1 MQLFSHVTDIL
12 LQGGWV
18 MIPLSAT
25 SLLMWALIIDRLLLY
40 RSLDRKDM
48 TLEEAGG
55 AIRKGILSQTG
66 GVRAQLVRL
75 FFQRRGKRPE
85 VHQAILHCCADEV
98 RRGYERRLSLIE
110 TLAAVAPL
118 LGLLGTVL
126 GMIETF
132 QIISLFG
139 TGNPRAMASGIS
151 VAMITTQMGLLVAV
165 PGIFMA
171 GRLRRMAG
179 NRNIFLQEAV
189 VVIERELVVYAGE
202 VQ

>member
-1 MQLFSHVTDIL
+1 MQLFSHVTDML

-48 TLEEAGG
+48 TLDEAGR
-55 AIRKGILSQTG
+55 AIREDITPQAG

-75 FFQRRGKRPE
+75 FFQQRGKRPE
-85 VHQAILHCCADEV
+85 VHQAVLHCCADEL
-98 RRGYERRLSLIE
+98 RRDFEGRLSLIE

-165 PGIFMA
+165 PGLFMA

-189 VVIERELVVYAGE
+189 VVIERELVVCAGE

>member
-1 MQLFSHVTDIL
+1 
-12 LQGGWV
+12 
-18 MIPLSAT
+18 
-25 SLLMWALIIDRLLLY
+25 
-40 RSLDRKDM
+40 
-48 TLEEAGG
+48 
-55 AIRKGILSQTG
+55 
-66 GVRAQLVRL
+66 
-75 FFQRRGKRPE
+75 
-85 VHQAILHCCADEV
+85 
-98 RRGYERRLSLIE
+98 
-110 TLAAVAPL
+110 
-118 LGLLGTVL
+118 LGTVL

-165 PGIFMA
+165 PGLFMA

-189 VVIERELVVYAGE
+189 VVIERELVVCAGE

>member
-1 MQLFSHVTDIL
+1 MQLFAHVTDML

-40 RSLDRKDM
+40 RRLDWKDLSLD
-48 TLEEAGG
+48 EASR
-55 AIRKGILSQTG
+55 AIRERILPQTG
-66 GVRAQLVRL
+66 GVRAQLVCH
-75 FFQRRGKRPE
+75 FFQRRGKRSE
-85 VHQAILHCCADEV
+85 VNQAVLHCCADEL

-110 TLAAVAPL
+110 TLAAIAPL

-165 PGIFMA
+165 PGLFMA
-171 GRLRRMAG
+171 GRLR
-179 NRNIFLQEAV
+179 V
-189 VVIERELVVYAGE
+189 VVIERELVVCAGE